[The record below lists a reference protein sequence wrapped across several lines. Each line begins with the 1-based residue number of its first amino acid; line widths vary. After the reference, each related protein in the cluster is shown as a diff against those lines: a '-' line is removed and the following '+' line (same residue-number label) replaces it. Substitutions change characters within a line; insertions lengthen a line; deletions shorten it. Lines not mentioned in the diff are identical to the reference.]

1 MVTLAI
7 LKQKTKQS
15 NHALTNLTKN
25 YRLDVPFG
33 HFRLQLTQILCAI
46 RLTTTMM
53 IYLENGCKNLKK
65 WIYIKQKIKNIKH
78 HWFWIIWNYVDLKSG
93 DHTTVDCVNITIIW
107 SNGWAKNAC
116 DWKSNQT
123 NQCEQSLFVHGIQKN
138 LKSGIVINICD
149 SQNYWMM

>member
-7 LKQKTKQS
+7 LKQKTIESCADKS
-15 NHALTNLTKN
+15 YEKLSTWRTIWAL
-25 YRLDVPFG
+25 P
-33 HFRLQLTQILCAI
+33 
-46 RLTTTMM
+46 TTTDPNIMCNTTNHHHDD
-53 IYLENGCKNLKK
+53 LPRKWVQKFKK
-65 WIYIKQKIKNIKH
+65 VNTKNIKH

-138 LKSGIVINICD
+138 LKSGIAINICD
-149 SQNYWMM
+149 SQDYWMM